1 MRHCYALLL
10 LLLLAAPFLVQ
21 AQNPEPLFPQL
32 ERVLYQ
38 DAAHA
43 YDDPTVIM
51 LSKRRTSLLQ
61 SRLIPVRQG
70 ETVSF
75 ETHVHY
81 TRSKT
86 KTWQKVGAAAAGLA
100 IGSLPY
106 VLNRDAEGR
115 SDNDWLKTAAPLAG
129 AGVAALPLILDQRKG
144 KPISRSVSAPRVKNG
159 LFVPNAYL
167 RYKLY
172 DAKGYLL
179 KTETQSI
186 DKQAKDA
193 WQRLALQE
201 EIAQDGYMMIELG
214 NDSQRPVWMDGLQ
227 IEQSSGLNTRVADDS
242 VSNPRP
248 GIDFPV
254 NEQCVTDCDD
264 DGNEGDD
271 SEHDGDTGGDVA
283 YSIVLADVVVIT
295 ASPITGNPNYGS
307 SLIGY
312 SGGNPMYYYN
322 PLQDSRRSSNGSG
335 GSGGV
340 NGTPLVNDDGTTN
353 VPSEYGEGNYLA
365 VRNPGKKD
373 WSGMS
378 DTERAEH
385 FLKAIQYVF
394 AKEGASGVVNLNN
407 FFSNIPLTNGD
418 LTGGTHHVININL
431 TVNGKSFPMQVRI
444 PVNQDI
450 RVFRAD
456 YVKGPTY
463 VSHGGFANGPQMNF
477 YFDETIGGT
486 IVGPEIYVPYGYEDE
501 VEQFLYGK

>member
-1 MRHCYALLL
+1 M
-10 LLLLAAPFLVQ
+10 
-21 AQNPEPLFPQL
+21 
-32 ERVLYQ
+32 
-38 DAAHA
+38 
-43 YDDPTVIM
+43 
-51 LSKRRTSLLQ
+51 
-61 SRLIPVRQG
+61 
-70 ETVSF
+70 
-75 ETHVHY
+75 
-81 TRSKT
+81 
-86 KTWQKVGAAAAGLA
+86 
-100 IGSLPY
+100 
-106 VLNRDAEGR
+106 
-115 SDNDWLKTAAPLAG
+115 
-129 AGVAALPLILDQRKG
+129 
-144 KPISRSVSAPRVKNG
+144 SAPQVKNG

-193 WQRLALQE
+193 WQRLVLQE
-201 EIAQDGYMMIELG
+201 KIAQDGYMMIELG

-335 GSGGV
+335 GSGGA

-373 WSGMS
+373 WNSMS
-378 DTERAEH
+378 NSERIVH
-385 FLKAIQYVF
+385 IMKAIKYAQEKGI
-394 AKEGASGVVNLNN
+394 AVNLNSY
-407 FFSNIPLTNGD
+407 FSNLPA
-418 LTGGTHHVININL
+418 TGNSGLGKQYRISGTISID
-431 TVNGKSFPMQVRI
+431 GKSI
-444 PVNQDI
+444 PITMELPVLQDE
-450 RVFRAD
+450 RVFQPNIID
-456 YVKGPTY
+456 TKYSTHSTYNEQYTYFYGNGSKYVNTLLIFIP
-463 VSHGGFANGPQMNF
+463 A
-477 YFDETIGGT
+477 E
-486 IVGPEIYVPYGYEDE
+486 YGERFEDFISE
-501 VEQFLYGK
+501 